1 MKSYTMSIRG
11 RTEIR
16 SLDELKTLLDQ
27 AIEVENYEL
36 CSLIKQV
43 IDNYDELVREQKI
56 KLNFFN

>member
-1 MKSYTMSIRG
+1 MKSYTMRLRG

-43 IDNYDELVREQKI
+43 IDNYDELVKKQKI
-56 KLNFFN
+56 KLIK